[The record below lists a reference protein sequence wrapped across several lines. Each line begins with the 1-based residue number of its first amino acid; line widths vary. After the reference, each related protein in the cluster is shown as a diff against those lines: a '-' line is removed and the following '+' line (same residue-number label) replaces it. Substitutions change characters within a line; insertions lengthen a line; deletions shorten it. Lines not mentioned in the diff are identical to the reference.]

1 MKQVRSRVVGS
12 LSVALVVGLLVTGLV
27 AGSASGQ
34 SGGVRGFDGKT
45 ITLAS
50 MGIASQFAPGIPNG
64 VNARIQAFN
73 DTNEIK
79 GVKLKWTEF
88 ADDKQDVDV
97 SLSEARRLVTQTG
110 VFALVGD
117 VSQTNP
123 GDYFKQQQVPY
134 FGWAFDNTYCSNK
147 PSTMLYGF
155 GYNGCLVPARSVGH
169 GRQRVLVVQVRQAR
183 RPARTTRRST
193 VFGNDSQS
201 GKNAVKYQSIAYK
214 GAGYDVVAQQPD
226 AAPAGPRLH
235 PPYVQDIL
243 TSNDG
248 AAPDVVLCLLSTEC
262 LSIWDLVKANGYDG
276 IFISSLYSNF
286 LAKALDGSLAN
297 VPIVP
302 SDTTGAAGLDQM
314 KQDLDA
320 YEPGTSEK
328 IDTATIAGYAST
340 DMFIQALKTVA
351 KKGKSNI
358 TPENVQKAAAKQTW
372 QIKGL
377 AGPTTYPQ
385 STVSPVPD
393 VHRPGAERRHDVAD
407 RRTVRLLE
415 EAVPGQVATGWVGAG
430 TRRPPPAR
438 RRLLSAR
445 CGRSRAPRRRRSR
458 AARTRRSD
466 RRARARRTSGGR

>member
-34 SGGVRGFDGKT
+34 SSVRGFDGKT

-73 DTNEIK
+73 DNNEIK
-79 GVKLKWTEF
+79 GVKLNWTEF
-88 ADDKQDVDV
+88 VDDKQDVNV

-147 PSTMLYGF
+147 PSTSLWGF
-155 GYNGCLVPARSVGH
+155 GYNGCLVPDNPSVMGDNGFLSYKYVKEKTGKDH
-169 GRQRVLVVQVRQAR
+169 PTLA
-183 RPARTTRRST
+183 
-193 VFGNDSQS
+193 VFGNESQS

-214 GAGYDVVAQQPD
+214 GVGYDVVAQLTRMPLPPVPD
-226 AAPAGPRLH
+226 FT
-235 PPYVQDIL
+235 PYVQDIL

-286 LAKALDGSLAN
+286 LTKPLDGSLAN
-297 VPIVP
+297 VPSVP

-320 YEPGTSEK
+320 YKPGTSER
-328 IDTATIAGYAST
+328 IDTATIAGYVST

-358 TPENVQKAAAKQTW
+358 TPANVQKAAAKQTW

-385 STVSPVPD
+385 STVSPYPTCTALALSD
-393 VHRPGAERRHDVAD
+393 GTTWQ
-407 RRTVRLLE
+407 TVE
-415 EAVPGQVATGWVGAG
+415 PFACSKKQYPVK
-430 TRRPPPAR
+430 
-438 RRLLSAR
+438 
-445 CGRSRAPRRRRSR
+445 
-458 AARTRRSD
+458 
-466 RRARARRTSGGR
+466 

>member
-1 MKQVRSRVVGS
+1 MKHVRSRVVGP
-12 LSVALVVGLLVTGLV
+12 LSVALVVGLLATGLA

-64 VNARIQAFN
+64 VNARIQRFN
-73 DTNEIK
+73 DDNEIK
-79 GVKLKWTEF
+79 GIELEWTEF
-88 ADDKQDVDV
+88 VDDKQDVQV
-97 SLSEARRLVTQTG
+97 SLAEARRLVTQVG

-147 PSTMLYGF
+147 PSTSLWGF
-155 GYNGCLVPARSVGH
+155 GYNGCLVPSDPSVMGDNGFLSYKYVKEKTGKEH
-169 GRQRVLVVQVRQAR
+169 PTL
-183 RPARTTRRST
+183 T
-193 VFGNDSQS
+193 VFGNESQS
-201 GKNAVKYQSIAYK
+201 GKNAVKFQSIAYK
-214 GAGYDVVAQQPD
+214 GAGYDVVAQLTRMPLPPVPD
-226 AAPAGPRLH
+226 FT
-235 PPYVQDIL
+235 PYVQDIL

-248 AAPDVVLCLLSTEC
+248 GAPDVVLCLLSTEC
-262 LSIWDLVKANGYDG
+262 LNIWDLVKANGYDG
-276 IFISSLYSNF
+276 IFISSLYSNI
-286 LAKALDGSLAN
+286 LTKALAGSLAN
-297 VPIVP
+297 VPSVP
-302 SDTTGAAGLDQM
+302 SDTTGAAAAGLEQM
-314 KQDLDA
+314 KKDLDA

-358 TPENVQKAAAKQTW
+358 TPANVQKAAAKQTW

-385 STVSPVPD
+385 STVSPYPTCTALAMSD
-393 VHRPGAERRHDVAD
+393 GTTWS
-407 RRTVRLLE
+407 TVE
-415 EAVPGQVATGWVGAG
+415 PFGCSKKQYPVK
-430 TRRPPPAR
+430 
-438 RRLLSAR
+438 
-445 CGRSRAPRRRRSR
+445 
-458 AARTRRSD
+458 
-466 RRARARRTSGGR
+466 

>member
-1 MKQVRSRVVGS
+1 MRSQFGRRRVGVAIACVVGV
-12 LSVALVVGLLVTGLV
+12 VASMFVV
-27 AGSASGQ
+27 GSASGQ

-50 MGIASQFAPGIPNG
+50 MGIASQFAPGVPNG

-73 DTNEIK
+73 DNNEIK
-79 GVKLKWTEF
+79 GIKLNWTEF
-88 ADDKQDVDV
+88 VDDKQDVNV

-147 PSTMLYGF
+147 PSTSLWGF
-155 GYNGCLVPARSVGH
+155 GYNGCLVPDNPSVMGDNGFLSYKYVKEKTGKAH
-169 GRQRVLVVQVRQAR
+169 PTLA
-183 RPARTTRRST
+183 
-193 VFGNDSQS
+193 VFGNESQS

-214 GAGYDVVAQQPD
+214 GAGYDVVAQLTRMPLPPVPD
-226 AAPAGPRLH
+226 FT
-235 PPYVQDIL
+235 PYVQDIL

-248 AAPDVVLCLLSTEC
+248 SPPDVVLCLLSTEC
-262 LSIWDLVKANGYDG
+262 LSIWDLVKANGFSG

-286 LAKALDGSLAN
+286 LTKALAGSLAN
-297 VPIVP
+297 VPSVP

-314 KQDLDA
+314 KKDLDA
-320 YEPGTSEK
+320 YKAGTSDR

-358 TPENVQKAAAKQTW
+358 TPANVQKAAAKQTW

-385 STVSPVPD
+385 STVSPYPTCTALALSD
-393 VHRPGAERRHDVAD
+393 GTTWQ
-407 RRTVRLLE
+407 TVE
-415 EAVPGQVATGWVGAG
+415 PFGCSKKQYPVK
-430 TRRPPPAR
+430 
-438 RRLLSAR
+438 
-445 CGRSRAPRRRRSR
+445 
-458 AARTRRSD
+458 
-466 RRARARRTSGGR
+466 